1 MWQNMLWTVPTV
13 QVMMIT
19 AFAMVSVVDE
29 SLRKFFGAV
38 GCLTSNKLLDFG
50 GDPVHN
56 LDPDFFKQF
65 FLQGDQL
72 LWRRFAL
79 SQVLIVLFLIQS
91 FHSFIFQKLIFLSA
105 FFFLLSW
112 FF

>member
-1 MWQNMLWTVPTV
+1 MKKQVWQNMLWTVPTV

-65 FLQGDQL
+65 FYKG
-72 LWRRFAL
+72 
-79 SQVLIVLFLIQS
+79 IS
-91 FHSFIFQKLIFLSA
+91 FFGGGLHCPKCL
-105 FFFLLSW
+105 
-112 FF
+112 

>member
-1 MWQNMLWTVPTV
+1 VWQNMLWTVPTV

-65 FLQGDQL
+65 FYKG
-72 LWRRFAL
+72 
-79 SQVLIVLFLIQS
+79 IS
-91 FHSFIFQKLIFLSA
+91 FFGGGLHCPKCL
-105 FFFLLSW
+105 
-112 FF
+112 